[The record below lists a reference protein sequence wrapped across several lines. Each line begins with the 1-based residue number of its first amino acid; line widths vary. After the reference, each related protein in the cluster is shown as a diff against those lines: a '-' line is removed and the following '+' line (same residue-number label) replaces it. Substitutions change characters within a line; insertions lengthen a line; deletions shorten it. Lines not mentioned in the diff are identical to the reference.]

1 MLREAILST
10 LPWERR
16 QLNEEDGFF
25 KFMVTASL
33 ALLNVSDMEHCG
45 KFLNLFNDSF
55 PDEFLEAM
63 FEFLVFTGKQTQ
75 GSKCADPKWAV
86 LPLPVTWK
94 VLFVMILSILFVT
107 SLLGNGT
114 SAFVAWSFRKTKTV
128 SCFFIMSLAISDIL
142 QTVMVLPAEVG
153 NIVADMQWVYGPS
166 ACKTIPIIQNTS
178 SMANGLTLCC
188 IAIGRY
194 VAITK
199 ALHWKSFER
208 KNLSAFIVV
217 IIWVT
222 SLALSIPVAFIF
234 AYHIPKKQ
242 NSQTFDL
249 NRSPIQM
256 KALAETGLSLSS
268 DDLPGYC
275 TQTEEYL
282 DADSIKYYAFIF
294 PAIMFLPLFFIIM
307 FLYTYLSYFLWV
319 RKPVGDLQSMSTQQ
333 YGIQQLKK
341 KRVVK
346 ILISL
351 IVLFFLCRAPTSLY
365 NLWLGTIVQ
374 EPKVSDLVVRYTFV
388 VMKLLNC
395 TLNPIFYSLL
405 HDRLK
410 THLKMVCEQIVYLFT
425 CAPCKKCWEVKR
437 NDNESSTTDTVL
449 TSFTCRRN
457 PLATKQF

>member
-1 MLREAILST
+1 MVREAAHST
-10 LPWERR
+10 FPWERR

-25 KFMVTASL
+25 DFMITSSL
-33 ALLNVSDMEHCG
+33 ALLNVSDLEHCG

-55 PDEFLEAM
+55 PDEFLETM
-63 FEFLVFTGKQTQ
+63 FEFLVFTGKQSR
-75 GSKCADPKWAV
+75 GSKCEDPKWAV
-86 LPLPVTWK
+86 LSFPVTWK

-114 SAFVAWSFRKTKTV
+114 SAFVAWSFRKTRTV
-128 SCFFIMSLAISDIL
+128 SCFLISSLAISDIL

-153 NIVADMQWVYGPS
+153 NIVADMRWVYGSS
-166 ACKTIPIIQNTS
+166 ACKTIPIIQNMS

-199 ALHWKSFER
+199 ALHWKSLES
-208 KNLSAFIVV
+208 KNILIFIVV
-217 IIWVT
+217 IIWAT

-234 AYHIPKKQ
+234 SYHVPEKQ
-242 NSQTFDL
+242 NSQTTDL
-249 NRSPIQM
+249 NWSPLQL
-256 KALAETGLSLSS
+256 KALAETAFSK
-268 DDLPGYC
+268 DLPGYC
-275 TQTEEYL
+275 TQTEEYM
-282 DADSIKYYAFIF
+282 DTNSIKYYTFIF

-319 RKPVGDLQSMSTQQ
+319 RKPIGDLQSMSTQQ
-333 YGIQQLKK
+333 HGIQQLKK

-351 IVLFFLCRAPTSLY
+351 IVLFFVCRAPTSLY
-365 NLWLGTIVQ
+365 NLWLGTVVQ

-395 TLNPIFYSLL
+395 SLNPIFYSLL

-410 THLKMVCEQIVYLFT
+410 IHLKMVCEQIVYIFT
-425 CAPCKKCWEVKR
+425 CTPCKKCWEMKR
-437 NDNESSTTDTVL
+437 NDNESSTIDTEL

-457 PLATKQF
+457 PLFTQKF